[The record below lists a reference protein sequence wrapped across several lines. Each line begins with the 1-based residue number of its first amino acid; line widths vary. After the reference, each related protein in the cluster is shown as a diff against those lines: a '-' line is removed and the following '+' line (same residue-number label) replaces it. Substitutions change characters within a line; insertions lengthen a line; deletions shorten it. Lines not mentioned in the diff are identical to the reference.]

1 MRAILIVNPNA
12 TTTTPRTREVI
23 IRALSSAIDINVIDT
38 THRLHATDL
47 ARQARRDN
55 IDIVLTLGGD
65 GTVNEVVNGLL
76 AEGVAT
82 GHDTTGS
89 AGKADSTGTAATIPT
104 LGTIPGGSA
113 NVFARSLG
121 LSEDP
126 VDATAELIE
135 AISHGHRRTIGLG
148 KAEFNGLSRYFMCN
162 AGLGIDAEIIEE
174 MDRQREKGMSATPAR
189 YVGTALN
196 QYFVKTERRE
206 PALTIERPGVDPV
219 TGVFL
224 AIIQNSSPWT
234 YLGPIAVDPCP
245 RASFDTGLD
254 LFAPRSLG
262 VLHTVNYVQRML
274 LRQRS
279 KYPFGGVLTL
289 HDQTSIRIAAS
300 RPTSLQI
307 DGESAG
313 SVSALTVTS
322 IPAAL
327 TVLV

>member
-1 MRAILIVNPNA
+1 VRAILIVNPNA
-12 TTTTPRTREVI
+12 TTTTPRTRDVI
-23 IRALSSAIDINVIDT
+23 IRAISSAIDVDVIDT

-47 ARQARRDN
+47 ARQARRN
-55 IDIVLTLGGD
+55 KIDIVLTLGGD
-65 GTVNEVVNGLL
+65 GTVNEAVNGLL
-76 AEGVAT
+76 AEGV
-82 GHDTTGS
+82 GPDTP
-89 AGKADSTGTAATIPT
+89 A

-135 AISHGHRRTIGLG
+135 AISQARQRTIGLG
-148 KAEFNGLSRYFMCN
+148 IAQYNGLRRYFMCN

-174 MDRQREKGMSATPAR
+174 MDRQRAKGASATPAR

-196 QYFVKTERRE
+196 QYFIKTERHE
-206 PALTIERPGVDPV
+206 PALTIERPGVEPV
-219 TGVFL
+219 AGVFL

-245 RASFDTGLD
+245 RASFDAGLD

-289 HDQTSIRIAAS
+289 HDQSAIHIVAS

-307 DGESAG
+307 DGEAAG
-313 SVSALTVTS
+313 SVRELTVTS
-322 IPAAL
+322 APQAIR
-327 TVLV
+327 VLV

>member
-12 TTTTPRTREVI
+12 TTTTPRTRDVI
-23 IRALSSAIDINVIDT
+23 IRAISSAIDVDVIDT

-47 ARQARRDN
+47 ARQARRN
-55 IDIVLTLGGD
+55 KIDIVLTLGGD
-65 GTVNEVVNGLL
+65 GTVNEAVNGLL
-76 AEGVAT
+76 AEGV
-82 GHDTTGS
+82 GPDTP
-89 AGKADSTGTAATIPT
+89 A

-135 AISHGHRRTIGLG
+135 AISQARQRTIGLG
-148 KAEFNGLSRYFMCN
+148 IAQYNGLHRYFMCN

-174 MDRQREKGMSATPAR
+174 MDRQRAKGASATPAR

-196 QYFVKTERRE
+196 QYFIKTERHE
-206 PALTIERPGVDPV
+206 PALTIERPGVEPV
-219 TGVFL
+219 AGVFL

-245 RASFDTGLD
+245 RASFDAGLD

-289 HDQTSIRIAAS
+289 HDQSAIHIVAS

-307 DGESAG
+307 DGEAAG
-313 SVSALTVTS
+313 SVRELTVTS
-322 IPAAL
+322 APQAIR
-327 TVLV
+327 VLF

>member
-1 MRAILIVNPNA
+1 
-12 TTTTPRTREVI
+12 VI
-23 IRALSSAIDINVIDT
+23 IRAISSAIDVDVIDT

-47 ARQARRDN
+47 ARQARRN
-55 IDIVLTLGGD
+55 KIDIVLTLGGD
-65 GTVNEVVNGLL
+65 GTVNEAVNGLL
-76 AEGVAT
+76 AEGV
-82 GHDTTGS
+82 GPDTP
-89 AGKADSTGTAATIPT
+89 A

-135 AISHGHRRTIGLG
+135 AISQARQRTIGLG
-148 KAEFNGLSRYFMCN
+148 IAQYNGLRRYFMCN

-174 MDRQREKGMSATPAR
+174 MDRQRAKGASATPAR

-196 QYFVKTERRE
+196 QYFIKTERHE
-206 PALTIERPGVDPV
+206 PALTIERPGVEPV
-219 TGVFL
+219 AGVFL

-245 RASFDTGLD
+245 RASFDAGLD

-279 KYPFGGVLTL
+279 KHPFGGVLTL
-289 HDQTSIRIAAS
+289 HDQSAIHIVAS

-307 DGESAG
+307 DGEAAG
-313 SVSALTVTS
+313 SVRELTVTS
-322 IPAAL
+322 APQAIR
-327 TVLV
+327 VLV

>member
-23 IRALSSAIDINVIDT
+23 IRAISSAIDTTVIDT
-38 THRLHATDL
+38 THRLHASDL
-47 ARQARRDN
+47 ARQARRDE

-65 GTVNEVVNGLL
+65 GTVNEAVNGLL
-76 AEGVAT
+76 AE
-82 GHDTTGS
+82 
-89 AGKADSTGTAATIPT
+89 STGPSLPT

-219 TGVFL
+219 PGVFL

>member
-1 MRAILIVNPNA
+1 VRAILIVNPNA

-23 IRALSSAIDINVIDT
+23 IRAISSAIDTTVIDT
-38 THRLHATDL
+38 THRLHASDL
-47 ARQARRDN
+47 ARQARRDK

-65 GTVNEVVNGLL
+65 GTVNEAVNGLL
-76 AEGVAT
+76 ADAT
-82 GHDTTGS
+82 GPS
-89 AGKADSTGTAATIPT
+89 LPT

-219 TGVFL
+219 PGVFL

-300 RPTSLQI
+300 RLTSLQI

>member
-1 MRAILIVNPNA
+1 MLIVNPNA

-23 IRALSSAIDINVIDT
+23 IRAISSAIDTTVIDT
-38 THRLHATDL
+38 THRLHASDL
-47 ARQARRDN
+47 ARQARRDK

-65 GTVNEVVNGLL
+65 GTVNEAVNGLL
-76 AEGVAT
+76 ADVT
-82 GHDTTGS
+82 GPS
-89 AGKADSTGTAATIPT
+89 LPT

>member
-1 MRAILIVNPNA
+1 VRAILIVNPNA
-12 TTTTPRTREVI
+12 TTTTPRTRDVI
-23 IRALSSAIDINVIDT
+23 IRAISSAIDVDVIDT

-47 ARQARRDN
+47 ARQARRN
-55 IDIVLTLGGD
+55 KIDIVLTLGGD
-65 GTVNEVVNGLL
+65 GTVNEAVNGLL
-76 AEGVAT
+76 AEGV
-82 GHDTTGS
+82 GPDTP
-89 AGKADSTGTAATIPT
+89 A

-135 AISHGHRRTIGLG
+135 AISQARQRTIGLG
-148 KAEFNGLSRYFMCN
+148 IAQYNGLHRYFMCN

-174 MDRQREKGMSATPAR
+174 MDRQRAKGASATPAR

-196 QYFVKTERRE
+196 QYFIKTERHE
-206 PALTIERPGVDPV
+206 PALTIERPGVEPV
-219 TGVFL
+219 PGVFL

-245 RASFDTGLD
+245 RASFDAGLD

-289 HDQTSIRIAAS
+289 HDQSAIHIVAS

-307 DGESAG
+307 DGEAAG
-313 SVSALTVTS
+313 SVRELTVTS
-322 IPAAL
+322 APQAIR
-327 TVLV
+327 VLV

>member
-12 TTTTPRTREVI
+12 TTTTPRTRDVI
-23 IRALSSAIDINVIDT
+23 IRAISSAIDVDVIDT

-47 ARQARRDN
+47 ARQARRN
-55 IDIVLTLGGD
+55 KIDIVLTLGGD
-65 GTVNEVVNGLL
+65 GTVNEAVNGLL
-76 AEGVAT
+76 AEGV
-82 GHDTTGS
+82 GPDTP
-89 AGKADSTGTAATIPT
+89 A

-135 AISHGHRRTIGLG
+135 AISQARQRTIGLG
-148 KAEFNGLSRYFMCN
+148 IAQYNGLRRYFMCN

-174 MDRQREKGMSATPAR
+174 MDRQRAKGASATPAR

-196 QYFVKTERRE
+196 QYFIKTERHE
-206 PALTIERPGVDPV
+206 PALTIERPGVEPV
-219 TGVFL
+219 AGVFL

-245 RASFDTGLD
+245 RASFDAGLD

-279 KYPFGGVLTL
+279 KHPFGGVLTL
-289 HDQTSIRIAAS
+289 HDQSAIHIVAS

-307 DGESAG
+307 DGEAAG
-313 SVSALTVTS
+313 SVRELTVTS
-322 IPAAL
+322 APQAIR
-327 TVLV
+327 VLV

>member
-23 IRALSSAIDINVIDT
+23 IRAISSTIDVEVIDT

-47 ARQARRDN
+47 ARQARRDK

-65 GTVNEVVNGLL
+65 GTVNEAVNGLL
-76 AEGVAT
+76 ADGIGPDAP
-82 GHDTTGS
+82 
-89 AGKADSTGTAATIPT
+89 A

-135 AISHGHRRTIGLG
+135 AISQSRQRTIGLG
-148 KAEFNGLSRYFMCN
+148 IAQYNGLHRYFMCN

-174 MDRQREKGMSATPAR
+174 MDRQRAKGASATPAR

-196 QYFVKTERRE
+196 QYFIKTERRE
-206 PALTIERPGVDPV
+206 PALTIERPGVEPV

-245 RASFDTGLD
+245 RASFDAGLD

-289 HDQTSIRIAAS
+289 HDQSEIHISAS

-307 DGESAG
+307 DGEAAG
-313 SVSALTVTS
+313 TVRDLTVTS
-322 IPAAL
+322 APAAL
-327 TVLV
+327 QVLV

>member
-12 TTTTPRTREVI
+12 TTTTPRTRDVI
-23 IRALSSAIDINVIDT
+23 IRALSSAVDLDVIDT
-38 THRLHATDL
+38 THRLHASDL
-47 ARQARRDN
+47 ARQARRDGLDAV
-55 IDIVLTLGGD
+55 ITLGGD
-65 GTVNEVVNGLL
+65 GTVNEAVNGLL
-76 AEGVAT
+76 GD
-82 GHDTTGS
+82 GLS
-89 AGKADSTGTAATIPT
+89 AGAPA

-126 VDATAELIE
+126 VDATADIIE
-135 AISHGHRRTIGLG
+135 ALATGRRRTIGLG
-148 KAEFNGLSRYFMCN
+148 LARYNGRDRYFMCN

-174 MDRQREKGMSATPAR
+174 MDKQRASGASATPAR
-189 YVGTALN
+189 YVGTALT
-196 QYFVKTERRE
+196 QFFTKTERRE
-206 PALTIERPGVDPV
+206 PALTITRPGVEPV
-219 TGVFL
+219 SGVFL

-245 RASFDTGLD
+245 RASFDSGLD

-262 VLHTVNYVQRML
+262 VLQTVNYVQRML

-289 HDQTSIRIAAS
+289 HDQSELAVKAI

-307 DGESAG
+307 DGEAAG
-313 SVSALTVTS
+313 SVVELTVTS
-322 IPAAL
+322 VPRAL

>member
-23 IRALSSAIDINVIDT
+23 IRAISSAIDTTVIDT
-38 THRLHATDL
+38 THRLHASDL
-47 ARQARRDN
+47 ARQARRDK

-65 GTVNEVVNGLL
+65 GTVNEAVNGLL
-76 AEGVAT
+76 ADAT
-82 GHDTTGS
+82 GPS
-89 AGKADSTGTAATIPT
+89 LPT

-219 TGVFL
+219 PGVFL

-300 RPTSLQI
+300 RLTSLQI

>member
-23 IRALSSAIDINVIDT
+23 IRAISSAIDTTVIDT
-38 THRLHATDL
+38 THRLHASDL
-47 ARQARRDN
+47 ARQARRDE

-65 GTVNEVVNGLL
+65 GTVNEAVNGLL
-76 AEGVAT
+76 ADAT
-82 GHDTTGS
+82 GPS
-89 AGKADSTGTAATIPT
+89 LPT

-219 TGVFL
+219 PGVFL

-300 RPTSLQI
+300 RLTSLQI

>member
-1 MRAILIVNPNA
+1 LIVNPNA
-12 TTTTPRTREVI
+12 TTTTPRTRDVI
-23 IRALSSAIDINVIDT
+23 IRAISSAIDVDVIDT

-47 ARQARRDN
+47 ARQARRN
-55 IDIVLTLGGD
+55 KIDIVLTLGGD
-65 GTVNEVVNGLL
+65 GTVNEAVNGLL
-76 AEGVAT
+76 AEGV
-82 GHDTTGS
+82 GPDTP
-89 AGKADSTGTAATIPT
+89 A

-135 AISHGHRRTIGLG
+135 AISQARQRTIGLG
-148 KAEFNGLSRYFMCN
+148 IAQYNGLHRYFMCN

-174 MDRQREKGMSATPAR
+174 MDRQRAKGASATPAR

-196 QYFVKTERRE
+196 QYFIKTERHE
-206 PALTIERPGVDPV
+206 PALTIERPGVEPV
-219 TGVFL
+219 AGVFL

-245 RASFDTGLD
+245 RASFDAGLD

-289 HDQTSIRIAAS
+289 HDQSAIHIVAS

-307 DGESAG
+307 DGEAAG
-313 SVSALTVTS
+313 SVRELTVTS
-322 IPAAL
+322 APQAIR
-327 TVLV
+327 VLV

>member
-1 MRAILIVNPNA
+1 LIVNPNA

-23 IRALSSAIDINVIDT
+23 IRAISSAIDTTVIDT
-38 THRLHATDL
+38 THRLHASDL
-47 ARQARRDN
+47 ARQARRDK

-65 GTVNEVVNGLL
+65 GTVNEAVNGLL
-76 AEGVAT
+76 ADAT
-82 GHDTTGS
+82 GPS
-89 AGKADSTGTAATIPT
+89 LPT

-148 KAEFNGLSRYFMCN
+148 KAEYNGLSRYFMCN

-206 PALTIERPGVDPV
+206 PALTIERPAVDPV

-234 YLGPIAVDPCP
+234 YLGPMAVDPCP

>member
-12 TTTTPRTREVI
+12 TTTTPRTRDII
-23 IRALSSAIDINVIDT
+23 IRALSSAIDLEVFDT

-47 ARQARRDN
+47 ARQARRDGLDAV
-55 IDIVLTLGGD
+55 ITLGGD
-65 GTVNEVVNGLL
+65 GTVNEAVNGLL
-76 AEGVAT
+76 SDGVA
-82 GHDTTGS
+82 
-89 AGKADSTGTAATIPT
+89 AGVPM

-126 VDATAELIE
+126 VDATAEIIE
-135 AISHGHRRTIGLG
+135 ALAEGRRRTIGLG
-148 KAEFNGLSRYFMCN
+148 LAQYNGRKRYFMCN

-174 MDRQREKGMSATPAR
+174 MDRQRASGASATPAR
-189 YVGTALN
+189 YVGTALT
-196 QYFVKTERRE
+196 QFFTKTERRE

-219 TGVFL
+219 PGVFL

-245 RASFDTGLD
+245 RASFDAGLY

-262 VLHTVNYVQRML
+262 VLQTVNYVQRML

-289 HDQTSIRIAAS
+289 HDQSQLHITAT
-300 RPTSLQI
+300 RPISLQI
-307 DGESAG
+307 DGEAAG
-313 SVSALTVTS
+313 SVLELTVTS
-322 IPAAL
+322 SPRAL

>member
-12 TTTTPRTREVI
+12 TTTTPRTRDII
-23 IRALSSAIDINVIDT
+23 IRALSSAIELQVFDT

-47 ARQARRDN
+47 ARQARRDGLDAV
-55 IDIVLTLGGD
+55 ITLGGD
-65 GTVNEVVNGLL
+65 GTVNEAVNGLL
-76 AEGVAT
+76 SDGVA
-82 GHDTTGS
+82 
-89 AGKADSTGTAATIPT
+89 AGTPM

-126 VDATAELIE
+126 VDATAEIIE
-135 AISHGHRRTIGLG
+135 ALAEGRRRTIGLG
-148 KAEFNGLSRYFMCN
+148 LAEYNGRMRYFMCN

-174 MDRQREKGMSATPAR
+174 MERQRASGASATPAR
-189 YVGTALN
+189 YVGTALT
-196 QYFVKTERRE
+196 QFFTKTERRE
-206 PALTIERPGVDPV
+206 PALTIERPGVEPV
-219 TGVFL
+219 PGVFL

-245 RASFDTGLD
+245 RASFDAGLD

-262 VLHTVNYVQRML
+262 VLQTVNYVQRML

-289 HDQTSIRIAAS
+289 HDQSGLTITAT
-300 RPTSLQI
+300 RPISLQI
-307 DGESAG
+307 DGEAAG
-313 SVSALTVTS
+313 SVLELTVTS
-322 IPAAL
+322 SPRAL

>member
-23 IRALSSAIDINVIDT
+23 IRALSSAIDVTVIDT

-47 ARQARRDN
+47 SRQARRDG

-65 GTVNEVVNGLL
+65 GTVNEAVNGLL
-76 AEGVAT
+76 ADGP
-82 GHDTTGS
+82 GPN
-89 AGKADSTGTAATIPT
+89 IPT

-121 LSEDP
+121 LSEYA
-126 VDATAELIE
+126 VDATAEIIE
-135 AISHGHRRTIGLG
+135 AISIGRRRTIGLG
-148 KAEFNGLSRYFMCN
+148 AAEYNGRNRYFMCN

-174 MDRQREKGMSATPAR
+174 MDRQRAEGASATPAR
-189 YVGTALN
+189 YVGTALT
-196 QYFVKTERRE
+196 QFFTKTERRE
-206 PALTIERPGVDPV
+206 PALTIDRPGVEPV
-219 TGVFL
+219 PGVFL

-245 RASFDTGLD
+245 RASFETGLD

-289 HDQTSIRIAAS
+289 HDQSWMRITAS

-307 DGESAG
+307 DGEAAG
-313 SVSALTVTS
+313 SVRELTVTS
-322 IPAAL
+322 APGAL
-327 TVLV
+327 QVLA

>member
-12 TTTTPRTREVI
+12 TTTTPRTRDI
-23 IRALSSAIDINVIDT
+23 ITRALSSAIDLEVIDT
-38 THRLHATDL
+38 THRLHAMDL
-47 ARQARRDN
+47 ARQARRDGLDAV
-55 IDIVLTLGGD
+55 ITLGGD
-65 GTVNEVVNGLL
+65 GTVNEAVNGLL
-76 AEGVAT
+76 SDGVA
-82 GHDTTGS
+82 
-89 AGKADSTGTAATIPT
+89 AGIPM

-126 VDATAELIE
+126 VDATAEIIE
-135 AISHGHRRTIGLG
+135 ALAEGRRRTIGLG
-148 KAEFNGLSRYFMCN
+148 LAEYNGRKRYFMCN

-174 MDRQREKGMSATPAR
+174 MDRQRASGASATPAR
-189 YVGTALN
+189 YVGTALT
-196 QYFVKTERRE
+196 QFFTKTERRE
-206 PALTIERPGVDPV
+206 PALTIERPGIEPV
-219 TGVFL
+219 PGVFL

-245 RASFDTGLD
+245 RASFDAGLD

-262 VLHTVNYVQRML
+262 VLQTVNYVQRML

-289 HDQTSIRIAAS
+289 HDQSQLHITST
-300 RPTSLQI
+300 RPISLQI
-307 DGESAG
+307 DGEAAG
-313 SVSALTVTS
+313 SVLELTVTS
-322 IPAAL
+322 SPRAL

>member
-1 MRAILIVNPNA
+1 VRAILIVNPNA
-12 TTTTPRTREVI
+12 TTTTPRTRDVI
-23 IRALSSAIDINVIDT
+23 IRAISSAIDVDVIDT

-47 ARQARRDN
+47 ARQARRN
-55 IDIVLTLGGD
+55 KIDIVLTLGGD
-65 GTVNEVVNGLL
+65 GTVNEAVNGLL
-76 AEGVAT
+76 AEGV
-82 GHDTTGS
+82 GPDTP
-89 AGKADSTGTAATIPT
+89 A

-135 AISHGHRRTIGLG
+135 AISQARQRTIGLG
-148 KAEFNGLSRYFMCN
+148 IAQYNGLRRYFMCN

-174 MDRQREKGMSATPAR
+174 MDRQRAKGASATPAR

-196 QYFVKTERRE
+196 QYFIKTERHE
-206 PALTIERPGVDPV
+206 PALTIERPGVEPV
-219 TGVFL
+219 AGVFL

-245 RASFDTGLD
+245 RASFDAGLD

-279 KYPFGGVLTL
+279 KHPFGGVLTL
-289 HDQTSIRIAAS
+289 HDQSAIHIVAS

-307 DGESAG
+307 DGEAAG
-313 SVSALTVTS
+313 SVRELTVTS
-322 IPAAL
+322 APQAIR
-327 TVLV
+327 VLV

>member
-1 MRAILIVNPNA
+1 M
-12 TTTTPRTREVI
+12 
-23 IRALSSAIDINVIDT
+23 
-38 THRLHATDL
+38 
-47 ARQARRDN
+47 
-55 IDIVLTLGGD
+55 
-65 GTVNEVVNGLL
+65 NEAVNGLL
-76 AEGVAT
+76 ADAT
-82 GHDTTGS
+82 GPS
-89 AGKADSTGTAATIPT
+89 LPT

-206 PALTIERPGVDPV
+206 PALTIERPAVDPV

-234 YLGPIAVDPCP
+234 YLVPIAVDPCP

>member
-1 MRAILIVNPNA
+1 VRAILIVNPNA
-12 TTTTPRTREVI
+12 TTTTPRTRDII
-23 IRALSSAIDINVIDT
+23 IRALSSAIELQVFDT

-47 ARQARRDN
+47 ARQARRDGLDAV
-55 IDIVLTLGGD
+55 ITLGGD
-65 GTVNEVVNGLL
+65 GTVNEAVNGLL
-76 AEGVAT
+76 SDGVA
-82 GHDTTGS
+82 
-89 AGKADSTGTAATIPT
+89 AGTPM

-126 VDATAELIE
+126 VDATAEIIE
-135 AISHGHRRTIGLG
+135 ALAEGRRRTIGLG
-148 KAEFNGLSRYFMCN
+148 LAEYNGRMRYFMCN

-174 MDRQREKGMSATPAR
+174 MERQRASGASATPAR
-189 YVGTALN
+189 YVGTALT
-196 QYFVKTERRE
+196 QFFTKTERRE
-206 PALTIERPGVDPV
+206 PALTIERPGVEPV
-219 TGVFL
+219 PGVFL

-245 RASFDTGLD
+245 RASFDAGLD

-262 VLHTVNYVQRML
+262 VLQTVNYVQRML

-289 HDQTSIRIAAS
+289 HDQSGLTITAT
-300 RPTSLQI
+300 RPISLQI
-307 DGESAG
+307 DGEAAG
-313 SVSALTVTS
+313 SVLELTVTS
-322 IPAAL
+322 SPRAL

>member
-12 TTTTPRTREVI
+12 TTTTPRTRDVI
-23 IRALSSAIDINVIDT
+23 IRAISSAIDVDVIDT

-47 ARQARRDN
+47 ARQARRN
-55 IDIVLTLGGD
+55 KIDIVLTLGGD
-65 GTVNEVVNGLL
+65 GTVNEAVNGLL
-76 AEGVAT
+76 AEGV
-82 GHDTTGS
+82 GPDTP
-89 AGKADSTGTAATIPT
+89 A

-135 AISHGHRRTIGLG
+135 AISQARQRTIGLG
-148 KAEFNGLSRYFMCN
+148 IAQYNGLRRYFMCN

-174 MDRQREKGMSATPAR
+174 MDRQRAKGASATPAR

-196 QYFVKTERRE
+196 QYFIKTERHE
-206 PALTIERPGVDPV
+206 PALTIERPGVEPV
-219 TGVFL
+219 AGVFL

-245 RASFDTGLD
+245 RASFDAGLD

-289 HDQTSIRIAAS
+289 HDQSAIHIVAS

-307 DGESAG
+307 DGEAAG
-313 SVSALTVTS
+313 SVRELTVTS
-322 IPAAL
+322 APQAIR
-327 TVLV
+327 VLV

>member
-1 MRAILIVNPNA
+1 MRAMLIVNPNA

-23 IRALSSAIDINVIDT
+23 IRAISSAIDTTVIDT
-38 THRLHATDL
+38 THRLHASDL
-47 ARQARRDN
+47 ARQARRDK

-65 GTVNEVVNGLL
+65 GTVNEAVNGLL
-76 AEGVAT
+76 ADVT
-82 GHDTTGS
+82 GPS
-89 AGKADSTGTAATIPT
+89 LPT

>member
-12 TTTTPRTREVI
+12 TTTTPRTRDVI
-23 IRALSSAIDINVIDT
+23 IRAISSAIDVDVIDT

-47 ARQARRDN
+47 ARQARRN
-55 IDIVLTLGGD
+55 KIDIVLTLGGD
-65 GTVNEVVNGLL
+65 GTVNEAVNGLL
-76 AEGVAT
+76 AEGV
-82 GHDTTGS
+82 GPDTP
-89 AGKADSTGTAATIPT
+89 A

-135 AISHGHRRTIGLG
+135 AISQARQRTIGLG
-148 KAEFNGLSRYFMCN
+148 IAQYNGLHRYFMCN

-174 MDRQREKGMSATPAR
+174 MDRQRAKGASATPAR

-196 QYFVKTERRE
+196 QYFIKTERHE
-206 PALTIERPGVDPV
+206 PALTIERPGVEPV
-219 TGVFL
+219 PGVFL

-245 RASFDTGLD
+245 RASFDAGLD

-289 HDQTSIRIAAS
+289 HDQSAIHIVAS

-307 DGESAG
+307 DGEAAG
-313 SVSALTVTS
+313 SVRELTVTS
-322 IPAAL
+322 APQAIR
-327 TVLV
+327 VLV